1 MKMTVHKLRVGD
13 LIRAQIIEVI
23 GAGDELIVSFQG
35 DLIRV
40 QNKSLSTLR
49 GGDKIL
55 VRVTQTA
62 PLFFQLVSEDD
73 EKRGAT
79 RINLQV

>member
-1 MKMTVHKLRVGD
+1 MKFTVHKLRVGD
-13 LIRAQIIEVI
+13 LIRAQIVEVI
-23 GAGDELIVSFQG
+23 GDGDELIVSFQG

-40 QNKSLSTLR
+40 QNKSLCQLKA
-49 GGDKIL
+49 GEKIL

-62 PLFFQLVSEDD
+62 PLFFQLVGETD